1 MTAPHAKSKHLA
13 AIHAL
18 KNKLRMPDEEYRA
31 LLFGQTGKHSCK
43 DMTEPERQRV
53 RQRLQQLAR
62 QAGLE
67 RADARPGYAR
77 AERPLERKVWALWH
91 ALGRAGKLDRS
102 DAAALRAWVRRQVGV
117 DDIGWCSNAQLHG
130 LIESLKLWQ
139 GR

>member
-1 MTAPHAKSKHLA
+1 
-13 AIHAL
+13 
-18 KNKLRMPDEEYRA
+18 MPDEEYRA

-43 DMTEPERQRV
+43 DMTVPERQRV
-53 RQRLQQLAR
+53 REHLQQLAR
-62 QAGLE
+62 RAGLE
-67 RADARPGYAR
+67 RAGAQPRR
-77 AERPLERKVWALWH
+77 AKAARPLEGKVWALWH

-117 DDIGWCSNAQLHG
+117 DDIGWCSNAQLHS